1 MEAATHGVPAVA
13 YREAGGV
20 AESIV
25 HEQTGMLVDGG
36 LEDFAQA
43 LDAVLSDPVHRDR
56 LGESARIRSEEFT
69 WAATTASF
77 ADVLG
82 GVAAKGG
89 VSVVPAPSGHVE
101 HHGGQ
106 TSGVDQ
112 LSP

>member
-25 HEQTGMLVDGG
+25 HEQTGMLVDGD

-43 LDAVLSDPVHRDR
+43 LDAVLSNPAHRDR

-69 WAATTASF
+69 WRQRPPRSRMCSAKLPPRAACQWCQRRQDTWNTTVGETAVWIS
-77 ADVLG
+77 
-82 GVAAKGG
+82 
-89 VSVVPAPSGHVE
+89 
-101 HHGGQ
+101 
-106 TSGVDQ
+106 
-112 LSP
+112 SP

>member
-25 HEQTGMLVDGG
+25 HEQTGMLVDGD

-43 LDAVLSDPVHRDR
+43 LDAVLSNPAHRDR

-82 GVAAKGG
+82 EVAAKGG

-101 HHGGQ
+101 HHGGR
-106 TSGVDQ
+106 TRGVDQ

>member
-1 MEAATHGVPAVA
+1 
-13 YREAGGV
+13 
-20 AESIV
+20 
-25 HEQTGMLVDGG
+25 VDGD

-43 LDAVLSDPVHRDR
+43 LDAVLSNPAHRDR

-82 GVAAKGG
+82 EVAAKGG

-101 HHGGQ
+101 HHGGR
-106 TSGVDQ
+106 TRGVDQ